1 MPDWRRLIIG
11 DAFAL
16 QSRDPNFLRDVFL
29 TIPFLLSTII
39 AVTAALGP
47 AHDYR
52 AAMKCAV
59 ISVLAIL
66 LARERFVLIGASLGF
81 VCLQSLISFV
91 LKHDP
96 IALAV
101 SILSGVPLLLLI
113 RWLADYKPS
122 YSLEKGTTIST
133 VLVVLVSGAFTFAI
147 LHYWIRP

>member
-16 QSRDPNFLRDVFL
+16 QSRDPNFSRDSFL
-29 TIPFLLSTII
+29 VIPFLLPTIM

-59 ISVLAIL
+59 VSLLAIL
-66 LARERFVLIGASLGF
+66 LARERFVLIAASLGF
-81 VCLQSLISFV
+81 VCLQTQISFV

-101 SILSGVPLLLLI
+101 SILSGVAFLLVV
-113 RWLADYKPS
+113 RWVGDYKPS
-122 YSLEKGTTIST
+122 YFVAKGTTIST
-133 VLVVLVSGAFTFAI
+133 VLVMLVSGVFTFAI
-147 LHYWIRP
+147 LHFWVKP

>member
-1 MPDWRRLIIG
+1 LPDWRRLIIG

-16 QSRDPNFLRDVFL
+16 QSRDPNFFRDVFL
-29 TIPFLLSTII
+29 VIPFLLSTII

-59 ISVLAIL
+59 ISLLALL

-101 SILSGVPLLLLI
+101 SIVSGVGFLLLI
-113 RWLADYKPS
+113 RWLGDYKPS
-122 YSLEKGTTIST
+122 YSVAKGTTIST

-147 LHYWIRP
+147 LHFWIRP